1 MKHIDDLL
9 KKNTPRSFDVQSN
22 VDWTVKGLVWDHNN
36 ACKAHFGESMVAAS
50 VLVATGGGLD
60 ILADVFKGLSRSLY
74 AAKEVTQ
81 VEIDYLGSVWTTAE
95 DTQAIK
101 NGKHGTKLFATP
113 LISLL
118 TRWIRDESGVGG
130 TTKGYHEPAELDEY
144 LNNSLTKE
152 TMAFAA
158 GRHIM
163 AQMGLV
169 VEEALASRV
178 IDNDFICSKVIQRD
192 KQGKLKQ
199 GSIMG
204 AVFWL
209 GLAYKSHHKT
219 TVNADGS
226 IWSFSAYVDLKRA
239 KLNAALNKCAD
250 EQWEVGQYLIADQDE
265 VEALEHKLC
274 QYELLA
280 PFAERLFDNI
290 DLWNVIQHWSYVPND
305 MYAKIILN
313 KVPPEKTDEDK
324 IEDLEAAL
332 AKMERYELS
341 NRDGKKSPQSLYDE
355 LVKAAAAA
363 KTELEAIA

>member
-1 MKHIDDLL
+1 M
-9 KKNTPRSFDVQSN
+9 QSN
-22 VDWTVKGLVWDHNN
+22 VKWTTSGLVWDHEK
-36 ACKAHFGESMVAAS
+36 ACKAHFGESMVTAS

-60 ILADVFKGLSRSLY
+60 VLGEVFKGLSKSLY

-81 VEIDYLGSVWTTAE
+81 LELDYLGSLWSSVE
-95 DTQAIK
+95 DTKAIK
-101 NGKHGTKLFATP
+101 NGRYGTPLHATP
-113 LISLL
+113 QISLL
-118 TRWIRDESGVGG
+118 TRWIRDESGVSG

-152 TMAFAA
+152 TMAFEA

-169 VEEALASRV
+169 VDEALASKV

-219 TVNADGS
+219 EVKEDGS

-280 PFAERLFDNI
+280 PYAERLFDNI

-332 AKMERYELS
+332 TKMERYESS
-341 NRDGKKSPQSLYDE
+341 NRDGKKSTQSLYEE